1 MFIPPL
7 LKSQLPVFWLCSWAR
22 SKTSSRLFCV
32 GESMSGQWE
41 TLMQSCQLLW
51 MGVQLLPR
59 EGPSPSA
66 LPSDRWLK
74 SQPFPLN
81 ILRHRTEALKPCET
95 SVFLL
100 NGPAEALLLDS
111 RREESVSLQCL
122 IVGRGRETNSTY
134 RRCSWKKSSLSLWLF
149 NSFMSQK

>member
-1 MFIPPL
+1 
-7 LKSQLPVFWLCSWAR
+7 
-22 SKTSSRLFCV
+22 
-32 GESMSGQWE
+32 
-41 TLMQSCQLLW
+41 
-51 MGVQLLPR
+51 MGVQLLPS
-59 EGPSPSA
+59 GGLSPSA

-111 RREESVSLQCL
+111 RREESLSLQSL
-122 IVGRGRETNSTY
+122 SVGRRRETNSTY
-134 RRCSWKKSSLSLWLF
+134 CRCSWKKSSPLPVTLQLFYVPEIDNNLTKQVFESQHLWSSISCW
-149 NSFMSQK
+149 NYGST